1 MSQSRLPTEMTMPN
15 IDDLIKAY
23 KATVDDARVRM
34 LEEQIKREYMEH
46 TTKLEQGLE
55 QLKAELAEVRRQ
67 IAERT

>member
-1 MSQSRLPTEMTMPN
+1 MPN